1 MIKTSIEI
9 SSNELEYDTS
19 KSDMALVRKTK
30 DQRQS
35 HGLLVF
41 VEPSRCAD
49 SSSPLCEAFS
59 HIVVPAEDSFRYYQF
74 NVHAIDYAGNI
85 GISTAYV
92 VVIPQKFKDNL
103 ESPSY
108 FVDFVGGAPDARNV
122 IETREMIW
130 DISRDDQVGS
140 EFVSTTVARTLSG
153 ELAMS
158 GINVPDNEEE
168 LQELIE
174 FLQEQLQAGL
184 ARRRRLL
191 QARELSG
198 ECICTSEVRITSIS
212 SAQRQRRNQMLG
224 WRKLQGGAVIA
235 VIAYE
240 IVLTCDGACV
250 EDETE
255 EEDTSDSD
263 TTDTANDSSSAE
275 LSDFI
280 SSGGF
285 AEDVKKAAEETG
297 MDSLTSVVVESV
309 VVSNEIQ
316 TTTEAK
322 AGTER

>member
-1 MIKTSIEI
+1 
-9 SSNELEYDTS
+9 
-19 KSDMALVRKTK
+19 
-30 DQRQS
+30 
-35 HGLLVF
+35 
-41 VEPSRCAD
+41 
-49 SSSPLCEAFS
+49 
-59 HIVVPAEDSFRYYQF
+59 
-74 NVHAIDYAGNI
+74 
-85 GISTAYV
+85 
-92 VVIPQKFKDNL
+92 
-103 ESPSY
+103 
-108 FVDFVGGAPDARNV
+108 
-122 IETREMIW
+122 
-130 DISRDDQVGS
+130 
-140 EFVSTTVARTLSG
+140 
-153 ELAMS
+153 MS
-158 GINVPDNEEE
+158 GINVPENEEE

>member
-1 MIKTSIEI
+1 
-9 SSNELEYDTS
+9 
-19 KSDMALVRKTK
+19 MALVRETQ
-30 DQRQS
+30 DLRQS

-49 SSSPLCEAFS
+49 STSPLCEAFS
-59 HIVVPAEDSFRYYQF
+59 HIVVSAEDSFRYYQF

-85 GISTAYV
+85 GTSTAYV

-108 FVDFVGGAPDARNV
+108 FVDFVEGAPDARNV

-130 DISRDDQVGS
+130 DTSRDDQVGS
-140 EFVSTTVARTLSG
+140 EFVSITVARTLSG
-153 ELAMS
+153 ELEMS
-158 GINVPDNEEE
+158 GINIPDNEEE
-168 LQELIE
+168 LQELID

-224 WRKLQGGAVIA
+224 WRKLQGSQGGA

-240 IVLTCDGACV
+240 IVLTCDGACD

-263 TTDTANDSSSAE
+263 TNDTANDSSSLLGISAE

-309 VVSNEIQ
+309 AVSNEIQ
-316 TTTEAK
+316 TTTEAN
-322 AGTER
+322 AGTKR